1 MNGLLRVREGREGKR
16 AGKGRGQG
24 REEGREGKRAGKGR
38 GQGKEEGGGLQ
49 MFPRQTNRTETGL
62 GDLESLIVVFWD
74 ISWSVACLVGGRFC
88 LCLSLVE
95 LRAI

>member
-1 MNGLLRVREGREGKR
+1 
-16 AGKGRGQG
+16 
-24 REEGREGKRAGKGR
+24 
-38 GQGKEEGGGLQ
+38 